1 MSEKLPCP
9 KCGENNYA
17 TDRQCL
23 SCGAALQAVAK
34 PAAQPAPGAAPVAA
48 KPVATKPVATPA
60 PPAAMPPWLWVLAV
74 LPLGIMILT
83 RGGAIWGAMGG
94 GLMGLNMWVGKKP
107 ELHIGLR
114 TGIILAVTAVAYAI
128 VIPLVMAARH

>member
-9 KCGENNYA
+9 KCGENNYT
-17 TDRQCL
+17 TDRECL

-34 PAAQPAPGAAPVAA
+34 PAAQRPGEAPVAA
-48 KPVATKPVATPA
+48 RPVATLD

-107 ELHIGLR
+107 ELHIGVR

-128 VIPLVMAARH
+128 VIPLVVAARH